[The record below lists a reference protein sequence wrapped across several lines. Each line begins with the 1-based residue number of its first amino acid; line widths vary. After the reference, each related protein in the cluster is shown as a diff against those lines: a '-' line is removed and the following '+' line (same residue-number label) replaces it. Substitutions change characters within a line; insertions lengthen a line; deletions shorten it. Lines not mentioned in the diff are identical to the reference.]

1 MELSITEFEQKY
13 LPAIEEEFRQ
23 ETTEYITEKRED
35 ISKQLW
41 EQLSKAVYFANKFQ
55 KRIPIPIGEIQIALL
70 QTSVSL
76 GRPQIGIAAYDESG
90 VMGNEIFQIKFDVQ
104 WLFAK
109 WEKFQQKILKQVEML
124 HAGNYIHKEAIRQ
137 MMYKS
142 MTFLI
147 QSMSIFAKYPLRE
160 FQKIDGY
167 EQMILAEQFR
177 LTIGGYRDWSRILY
191 VKKPEV
197 DIFFHDSQE
206 SLRYCQF
213 QSAVYNRKEFCN
225 LDLKYTRFNEC
236 EFVHCHFTNVQLQ
249 DVVFEHCRMYHC
261 TYENVNF
268 SGATFIATTM
278 KKNTFTEAVWTD
290 ESEFNEEENIED
302 FYKAVEFIECEVD
315 DEAVLKEGV

>member
-1 MELSITEFEQKY
+1 MEISIAEFGQKY

-23 ETTEYITEKRED
+23 ETTDYITEKREC
-35 ISKQLW
+35 IGRQLWKQLSTVVHFTN
-41 EQLSKAVYFANKFQ
+41 EFQ
-55 KRIPIPIGEIQIALL
+55 KRVPIPIGEIQIALL
-70 QTSVSL
+70 QTSVFL

-90 VMGNEIFQIKFDVQ
+90 VRGNEIFQIKFDVQ

-109 WEKFQQKILKQVEML
+109 WEKFEQKILKQVEIL
-124 HAGNYIHKEAIRQ
+124 HAENHIHKEAIRQ

-147 QSMSIFAKYPLRE
+147 QSMSLFAKYPLRE
-160 FQKIDGY
+160 FHTIDGY
-167 EQMILAEQFR
+167 EQMMLADQFR

-236 EFVHCHFTNVQLQ
+236 EFVHCQFTNVQLQ

-261 TYENVNF
+261 TFENVDF
-268 SGATFIATTM
+268 SGATFIVTTM
-278 KKNTFTEAVWTD
+278 KKNTFNKVMWKD
-290 ESEFNEEENIED
+290 ESEFSPEENVDD
-302 FYKAVEFIECEVD
+302 FYKDVEFIECEVD
-315 DEAVLKEGV
+315 DKTILKEGV